1 MRRAPRGKAGFTLIE
16 VMGALVVFSL
26 GVLSVAQMTGVL
38 SVLLERAGVRSE
50 IVVLGQ
56 AKLDSLEL
64 IPYASLTLGVAVDTL
79 QLRGTEFVCTTT
91 ITQPSLLLRQIDFS
105 VVPGT
110 PPGPSFSG
118 STYVQL
124 DW

>member
-1 MRRAPRGKAGFTLIE
+1 MMRRSIRECGFTLIE

-26 GVLSVAQMTGVL
+26 GVLSVVQITGVL
-38 SVLLERAGVRSE
+38 SALLERAGLRSE
-50 IVVLGQ
+50 IVVVGQ
-56 AKLDSLEL
+56 ARLDSLEL
-64 IPYASLTLGVAVDTL
+64 IPYASLTLGATVDTL

-105 VVPGT
+105 LVPGT

-118 STYVQL
+118 STYVRL

>member
-1 MRRAPRGKAGFTLIE
+1 MRRSTRRGGFTLIE

-26 GVLSVAQMTGVL
+26 GVLSVVQITGVL
-38 SVLLERAGVRSE
+38 SALLERAGLRSE
-50 IVVLGQ
+50 IAVVGH
-56 AKLDSLEL
+56 ARLDSLEL
-64 IPYASLTLGVAVDTL
+64 IPYASLTLGATVDTL
-79 QLRGTEFVCTTT
+79 QLRGTDFVCTTT
-91 ITQPSLLLRQIDFS
+91 ITQPSVLLRQIDLS

-118 STYVQL
+118 STYVRL

>member
-1 MRRAPRGKAGFTLIE
+1 MRRSIRKGGFTLIE

-26 GVLSVAQMTGVL
+26 GVLSVVQITGVL
-38 SVLLERAGVRSE
+38 SALLERAGLRSE
-50 IVVLGQ
+50 VVVVGQ
-56 AKLDSLEL
+56 ARLDSLEL
-64 IPYASLTLGVAVDTL
+64 IPYASLAMGATVDTL
-79 QLRGTEFVCTTT
+79 QLRGTEFICTTT
-91 ITQPSLLLRQIDFS
+91 ITQPSLLLRRIDFS

-118 STYVQL
+118 STYVRL

>member
-1 MRRAPRGKAGFTLIE
+1 
-16 VMGALVVFSL
+16 MGALVVFSL

-50 IVVLGQ
+50 IIVIGQ
-56 AKLDSLEL
+56 ARLDSLEL

-105 VVPGT
+105 LIPGT

-118 STYVQL
+118 STFVRL

>member
-1 MRRAPRGKAGFTLIE
+1 MMRRSIRECGFTLIE

-26 GVLSVAQMTGVL
+26 GVLSVVQITGVL
-38 SVLLERAGVRSE
+38 SALLERAGLRSE
-50 IVVLGQ
+50 IIVVGQ
-56 AKLDSLEL
+56 ARLDSLEL
-64 IPYASLTLGVAVDTL
+64 IPYASLTLGATVDTL

>member
-1 MRRAPRGKAGFTLIE
+1 MRRSIRKGGFTLIE

-26 GVLSVAQMTGVL
+26 GVLSVVQITGVL
-38 SVLLERAGVRSE
+38 SALLERAGLRSE
-50 IVVLGQ
+50 VVVVGQ
-56 AKLDSLEL
+56 ARLDSLEL
-64 IPYASLTLGVAVDTL
+64 IPYASLALGATVDTL
-79 QLRGTEFVCTTT
+79 QLRGTEFICTTT
-91 ITQPSLLLRQIDFS
+91 ITQPSLLLRRIDFS

-118 STYVQL
+118 STYVRL

>member
-1 MRRAPRGKAGFTLIE
+1 MMRRSIRECGFTLIE

-26 GVLSVAQMTGVL
+26 GVLSVVQITGVL
-38 SVLLERAGVRSE
+38 SALLERAGLRSE
-50 IVVLGQ
+50 IVVVGQ
-56 AKLDSLEL
+56 ARLDSLEL
-64 IPYASLTLGVAVDTL
+64 IPYASLTLGATVDTL
-79 QLRGTEFVCTTT
+79 ELRGTEFVCTTT

-105 VVPGT
+105 LVPGT

>member
-1 MRRAPRGKAGFTLIE
+1 MVRSARKSGFTLIE

-26 GVLSVAQMTGVL
+26 GVLSVVQITGVL
-38 SVLLERAGVRSE
+38 SALLDRAGLRSE
-50 IVVLGQ
+50 VVVVGQ
-56 AKLDSLEL
+56 ARLDSLEL
-64 IPYASLTLGVAVDTL
+64 IPYASLTLGATVDTL
-79 QLRGTEFVCTTT
+79 QLRGTGFICTTT

-105 VVPGT
+105 LVPGT

-124 DW
+124 VW